1 LVKLYRGRSTI
12 PLAVYAI
19 IGIFVFVQ
27 LIGIYQC
34 LCDETRLRIL
44 HLLTQAPLCVCH
56 FQTVL
61 KESQVNISKHLRYL
75 KAHGLVEVKQ
85 HRNWRIYQL
94 PGRQTYELRRHLRC
108 LQDCV
113 RENKLFRED
122 LKRLRAISAA
132 ASSIV
137 KDCCAP
143 SRAPAR
149 RKAACC

>member
-1 LVKLYRGRSTI
+1 VKLI
-12 PLAVYAI
+12 E
-19 IGIFVFVQ
+19 
-27 LIGIYQC
+27 IYQC

-44 HLLTQAPLCVCH
+44 HLLTHAPLCVCH

-75 KAHGLVEVKQ
+75 KAHGLVEVRQ

-94 PGRQTYELRRHLRC
+94 PQKQSFELRRHLQC

-113 RENKLFRED
+113 QENNLFRED
-122 LKRLRAISAA
+122 LKRLKAVSAE

-143 SRAPAR
+143 SRSTAR
-149 RKAACC
+149 AKAGCC

>member
-1 LVKLYRGRSTI
+1 MKLI
-12 PLAVYAI
+12 E
-19 IGIFVFVQ
+19 
-27 LIGIYQC
+27 IYQC
-34 LCDETRLRIL
+34 LCEETRLRIL
-44 HLLTQAPLCVCH
+44 HLLAQTPLCVCH

-94 PGRQTYELRRHLRC
+94 PEKQSFELKCQLQC

-113 RENKLFRED
+113 QENKLFRED
-122 LKRLRAISAA
+122 LKRLKAISAE

-143 SRAPAR
+143 SPSPSRAKAR
-149 RKAACC
+149 CC

>member
-1 LVKLYRGRSTI
+1 MDLV
-12 PLAVYAI
+12 
-19 IGIFVFVQ
+19 Q
-27 LIGIYQC
+27 IYQC
-34 LCDETRLRIL
+34 FCDRTRLRIL
-44 HLLTQAPLCVCH
+44 HLLTQSPLCVCH

-94 PGRQTYELRRHLRC
+94 PEKQSFELRRHLQC

-113 RENKLFRED
+113 QENRLFRED
-122 LKRLRAISAA
+122 LKRLKAVSAE

-143 SRAPAR
+143 SRSTAR
-149 RKAACC
+149 AKAGCC